1 MWKPG
6 HCEETKQGIFIIFK
20 IFLISINNYINK
32 FDIFYNTKIIYVIIY
47 AQLKKRAKKYENSE
61 MLRTQ
66 SNILDEVFWENNYRW
81 LSTVKYFCKKLYI
94 KY

>member
-47 AQLKKRAKKYENSE
+47 AQLKKRAKK
-61 MLRTQ
+61 
-66 SNILDEVFWENNYRW
+66 
-81 LSTVKYFCKKLYI
+81 
-94 KY
+94 